1 MEVADVLHLMLRVSD
16 QVWWFPKPLTSG
28 KDALRNRTISTLGS
42 MGSYPQQIDKEEPSQ
57 LIQAGWALQRSLENL
72 KYQKPDSSGFDY
84 GI

>member
-1 MEVADVLHLMLRVSD
+1 MEVPIAADKWRRYKFNWTMS
-16 QVWWFPKPLTSG
+16 
-28 KDALRNRTISTLGS
+28 ALRS
-42 MGSYPQQIDKEEPSQ
+42 MDCYPQQIDKEEPSQ